1 MGARTTEKYPLGIWA
16 NDWAAGHL
24 TSDVVQIII
33 QDRRS
38 LRRNCEVSL
47 QSKVE
52 YPLEYPLEYP
62 GQNSPLKWNVHE

>member
-33 QDRRS
+33 QDWKFNHGALGVFRVALGSERIS
-38 LRRNCEVSL
+38 SQVFAKKLRG
-47 QSKVE
+47 QSSV
-52 YPLEYPLEYP
+52 P
-62 GQNSPLKWNVHE
+62 